1 MYFVEKRSELM
12 RKDGKKLKKLDAI
25 SKAMPMIMPHRY
37 DCMNM
42 ITLDIPLEPMREYVN
57 KRRLSELPVSHLAI
71 IIAAFVRTVSQYPLL
86 NRFVVNKKFYAR
98 NEITVSMVVLKKG
111 TEHGEMNKMYFEPDD
126 TIDDVVKKINT
137 YIEDNREEGGEGN
150 ATDKLLEVLS
160 KIPGL
165 FSFGIGVLK
174 LMDKFGWLP
183 KSIIDA
189 SPFHASMLITNLS
202 SIRTNH
208 IYHHVYDFGTTSLSL
223 AMGNYRYKIE
233 KKSEEVNCIKTLPLG
248 LVMDERIA
256 SGADFA
262 LAFKLFEK
270 YCKNP
275 ELLEV
280 KPEKVVLDPN
290 I

>member
-1 MYFVEKRSELM
+1 M
-12 RKDGKKLKKLDAI
+12 RKDGTKLKNLDAI

-42 ITLDIPLEPMREYVN
+42 ITLDIPFEPMHEYVN
-57 KRRLSELPVSHLAI
+57 KRRKTELPVSHLAI
-71 IIAAFVRTVSQYPLL
+71 IISAFVRTLSQFPEL

-98 NEITVSMVVLKKG
+98 NEITVSMVVLKPG
-111 TEHGEMNKMYFEPDD
+111 TEHGEMNKMYFDPED
-126 TIDDVVKKINT
+126 TIDDVTRKINK
-137 YIEDNREEGGEGN
+137 YIEDNRDVEGEGN

-160 KIPGL
+160 KVPGL

-174 LMDKFGWLP
+174 LMDKFGLLP

-208 IYHHVYDFGTTSLSL
+208 IYHHLYDFGTTTLGL
-223 AMGNYRYKIE
+223 AMGNNRFKTE
-233 KKSEEVNCIKTLPLG
+233 KKGDEIVCTKTMPLG
-248 LVMDERIA
+248 LVMDERVA
-256 SGADFA
+256 SGDFFA
-262 LAFKLFEK
+262 IAFKHFER

-280 KPEKVVLDPN
+280 KPEKINQDPN

>member
-1 MYFVEKRSELM
+1 M
-12 RKDGKKLKKLDAI
+12 RADGKKLKNIDAV

-57 KRRLSELPVSHLAI
+57 KRRKTELPVSHLAI
-71 IIAAFVRTVSQYPLL
+71 IIAAFVRVVSQFPEL

-98 NEITVSMVVLKKG
+98 NEVTVSMVVMKPG
-111 TEHGEMNKMYFEPDD
+111 TEHGEMNKMYFELDD
-126 TIDDVVKKINT
+126 TIDDVVRKINK
-137 YIEDNREEGGEGN
+137 YIEDNRSDEGESN
-150 ATDKLLEVLS
+150 ATDKLLDTLS
-160 KIPGL
+160 KVPGL
-165 FSFGIGVLK
+165 FSVGVGTLK
-174 LMDKFGWLP
+174 LMDKFGLLP

-208 IYHHVYDFGTTSLSL
+208 IYHHIYDFGTTTLGM
-223 AMGNYRYKIE
+223 AMGNYRYKAE
-233 KKSEEVNCIKTLPLG
+233 KKGDEMNYIKTLPLG

-256 SGADFA
+256 SGSFFA
-262 LAFKLFEK
+262 IAFKHFEK

-280 KPEKVVLDPN
+280 KPEKIVTDPGVKSKK
-290 I
+290 